1 MSESSDYMELSP
13 SKFDQVSACAK
24 LRDTVTGISALHLS
38 IHGMDGRSP
47 SPEIHSWTCTFPANR
62 PPDQE
67 KRGDGK
73 DSTEEFIFPKKT
85 ARPISPTSTQDPIE
99 TNNSFS
105 DLEQDVEHPPSIETV
120 TTEVVTPKI
129 PPHPIMLKIKNN
141 FREQIKCISEK
152 FPNLRNRI
160 VNDVV
165 KMFSTDH
172 EEYRKLKHF
181 LETDKDFEFYILK
194 RQKDK
199 PIKAVIKG
207 LPNSALITDITN
219 DLKLIG
225 FNIDSCTQLISK
237 RTKKSLPYFLITLPR
252 SDLNSKI
259 FDIKKLGYL
268 QVKVEGYLVRGITQ
282 CFNCNNF
289 YHTAA
294 NCFMKPRCLKC
305 GKDHATRNCHIKERQ
320 ENPFCINCQDFG
332 HSACYTKCPKFPQP
346 KKGTAFSDPIKR
358 KNFSSKWTKEGISFA
373 NVVSGEIPNQI
384 ASETEN
390 LTANKKEDSSSGFL
404 TQDNNSSDFFP
415 SSGTF

>member
-47 SPEIHSWTCTFPANR
+47 SP
-62 PPDQE
+62 
-67 KRGDGK
+67 G
-73 DSTEEFIFPKKT
+73 
-85 ARPISPTSTQDPIE
+85 
-99 TNNSFS
+99 NSFM
-105 DLEQDVEHPPSIETV
+105 D
-120 TTEVVTPKI
+120 
-129 PPHPIMLKIKNN
+129 MY
-141 FREQIKCISEK
+141 ISGK
-152 FPNLRNRI
+152 QAMIRR
-160 VNDVV
+160 
-165 KMFSTDH
+165 K
-172 EEYRKLKHF
+172 EEM
-181 LETDKDFEFYILK
+181 
-194 RQKDK
+194 
-199 PIKAVIKG
+199 
-207 LPNSALITDITN
+207 
-219 DLKLIG
+219 
-225 FNIDSCTQLISK
+225 
-237 RTKKSLPYFLITLPR
+237 
-252 SDLNSKI
+252 
-259 FDIKKLGYL
+259 
-268 QVKVEGYLVRGITQ
+268 VKVEGYLVRGITQ

-289 YHTAA
+289 YHTAV

-305 GKDHATRNCHIKERQ
+305 GKDHATRNCHIKQRQ

-404 TQDNNSSDFFP
+404 TQDNNSSDFSQVLELFNTISNLVKKNPQNSRP
-415 SSGTF
+415 SLNLKQQIPMKKKPAFWQKL